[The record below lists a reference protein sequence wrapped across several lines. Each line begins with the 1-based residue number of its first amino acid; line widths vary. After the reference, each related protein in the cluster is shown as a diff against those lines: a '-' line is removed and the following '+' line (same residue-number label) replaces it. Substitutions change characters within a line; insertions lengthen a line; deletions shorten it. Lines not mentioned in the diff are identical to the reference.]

1 MRVSGEWIR
10 DHWRM
15 IVDINLRRVKTM
27 DEMRALTVGGGSL
40 ECHALDRESV
50 RELLEWVL
58 GKFRYRRLA
67 RSDKR
72 VVRRFLLQFSGLWE
86 AQLDRRIAQYLE
98 TGRVRDLRAG
108 NSGRPFERVYT
119 RADIEAAGGGGHQLR
134 ADVRERMVL
143 RSVRRAPPTGRGH
156 LAWAALRSAP
166 FRPFRSGATAQCSR
180 RNRPP
185 FLI

>member
-1 MRVSGEWIR
+1 MWTSSK
-10 DHWRM
+10 
-15 IVDINLRRVKTM
+15 RRVKTM

-67 RSDKR
+67 RSDKG
-72 VVRRFLLQFSGLWE
+72 VVRRFLLQFSGLSE

-119 RADIEAAGGGGHQLR
+119 RADILLLVEADISFGRMSGNAWCFAPFVAPRLPEGGTLLGPHC
-134 ADVRERMVL
+134 APL
-143 RSVRRAPPTGRGH
+143 RSG
-156 LAWAALRSAP
+156 RSAP
-166 FRPFRSGATAQCSR
+166 VQR
-180 RNRPP
+180 RNALAGIGHL
-185 FLI
+185 F